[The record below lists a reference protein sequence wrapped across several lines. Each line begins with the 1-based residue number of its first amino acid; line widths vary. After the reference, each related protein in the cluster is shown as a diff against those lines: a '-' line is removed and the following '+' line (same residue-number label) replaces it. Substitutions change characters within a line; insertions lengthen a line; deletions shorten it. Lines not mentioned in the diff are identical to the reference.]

1 MRQEI
6 IAEAN
11 RRITNIYFNHV
22 EGDWVH
28 EGWVDLS
35 CFALLAAID
44 LLTRNQEYDF
54 SIVYSK
60 RLLEEYREFSGAR
73 EDYAGFHGIDFQS
86 GMALQQYRQEML
98 YYFWMAN
105 QEM

>member
-73 EDYAGFHGIDFQS
+73 EDYAGFHEINFPSNQD
-86 GMALQQYRQEML
+86 LQQYRQEML